1 MTTLSDMLDTLVGT
15 AFGATQ
21 KSKALTSAALRLR
34 VTVAD
39 NDNTDQAIA
48 LYAAGNL
55 SRGRA
60 VVQNKTNPSV
70 VVPTMESLL
79 TTEIQELLTEDDA
92 STYAANL
99 IYFVNT
105 SQTKSSY
112 DSRSS

>member
-15 AFGATQ
+15 AFSATQ
-21 KSKALTSAALRLR
+21 KSTALTNAALRLK
-34 VTVAD
+34 VTAAD
-39 NDNTDQAIA
+39 NDNTDMAIA

-60 VVQNKTNPSV
+60 VVANKHDPTVN
-70 VVPTMESLL
+70 VPTMESLL
-79 TTEIQELLTEDDA
+79 TTEIQELITEDDA

-99 IYFVNT
+99 VYFVPT
-105 SQTKSSY
+105 SQTKSSF